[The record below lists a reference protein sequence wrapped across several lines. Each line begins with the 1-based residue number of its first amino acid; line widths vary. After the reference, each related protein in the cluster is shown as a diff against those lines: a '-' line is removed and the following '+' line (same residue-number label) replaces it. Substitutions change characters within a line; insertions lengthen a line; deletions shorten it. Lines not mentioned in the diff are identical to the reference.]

1 MARFILFA
9 KASQIWEVFD
19 TLNGIRCTFKQY
31 EFNSSQEFT
40 FDPAITPEPL
50 ALARCANDM
59 AQWLIEEHP
68 LLLTNS
74 ADAVKHEARKRVGE
88 TLKTARIAKGLT
100 VRDVGEITGLAFNHV
115 SRIENGKY
123 NATIDTVALIAHALG
138 LNAVTLFK

>member
-9 KASQIWEVFD
+9 RTSQIWEVFD
-19 TLNGIRCTFKQY
+19 TLNGIRCSFQQY
-31 EFNSSQEFT
+31 EFNDTQEFT
-40 FDPAITPEPL
+40 FDPAITPDPL

-59 AQWLIEEHP
+59 AQWLLEEHP

-74 ADAVKHEARKRVGE
+74 PDAVKHEARKRVGE

-100 VRDVGEITGLAFNHV
+100 VRDLEAKTGLANNHI

-123 NATIDTVALIAHALG
+123 NATIDTIALIAHALE
-138 LNAVTLFK
+138 LNAVSLFK